1 MISKTNSCI
10 VVGVEGLSLEIEV
23 DIATGLP
30 MFSTVGLPDGA
41 VKESKDRVKA
51 AIKNC
56 GYDFP
61 NKRITVNLAPAN
73 VKKEGAGYD
82 LPIALGILSANG
94 LIAPEILGKYSII
107 GELSLDGR
115 VRGVRGVLPM
125 VLNARERGMTG
136 VIIPRD
142 NSFEAGVVDGIQVFP
157 VDFLYES
164 VEFLLQEREISP
176 YVTDVDKVFSH
187 SNTSEEDFADVK
199 GQQYAKRA
207 LEIAAAG
214 NHNVL
219 MKGPP
224 GAGKTMLAKRI
235 VTILPDMSFA
245 EALETTKVHSI
256 AGILSGDTALVSQRP
271 FRSPH
276 HTISDAGLVGGGSY
290 PRPGEV
296 SLANNGV
303 LFLDELTEFRKRALE
318 MLRQPLEDRIVTIA
332 RANMSLSFPADFLL
346 IAAYN
351 PCPCGFLGDKR
362 NRCTCSGAQVQNYM
376 AKLSGPLL
384 DRIDMH
390 LEIGA
395 VPYKDIE
402 SSTGAENSSII
413 RQRVN
418 TARDIQKNRYK
429 EYKSLLLS
437 NSGMTAKMVTTYCSI
452 DSESKRLLEKSVER
466 LGLSARAYHRILKIA
481 RTIADLDE
489 KKSIEKRHI
498 AEAIQYRRMG

>member
-1 MISKTNSCI
+1 MIAKTNSCI

-23 DIATGLP
+23 DITTGLP

-94 LIAPEILGKYSII
+94 LIAPDILEKYSII

-125 VLNARERGMTG
+125 VLNARERGMAG
-136 VIIPRD
+136 VIIPRE
-142 NSFEAGVVDGIQVFP
+142 NTYEAGVVDGIHVFP
-157 VDFLYES
+157 VDYLYES
-164 VEFLLQEREISP
+164 VEFLLHEREILP
-176 YVTDVDKVFSH
+176 YVTDVAKVFSQ
-187 SNTSEEDFADVK
+187 SMTSEEDFADVK

-235 VTILPDMSFA
+235 ITILPDMSFA

-256 AGILSGDTALVSQRP
+256 AGTLSGNTALVSQRP

-276 HTISDAGLVGGGSY
+276 HTISDAGLIGGGSY

-318 MLRQPLEDRIVTIA
+318 MLRQPLEDRLVTIA
-332 RANMSLSFPADFLL
+332 RANMSLCFPADFLL

-362 NRCTCSGAQVQNYM
+362 NRCTCSAFQIHNYM

-402 SSTGAENSSII
+402 SSTDAEKSSRI

-418 TARDIQKNRYK
+418 KARDIQKNRYK
-429 EYKSLLLS
+429 EYSLLLS
-437 NSGMTAKMVTTYCSI
+437 NSGMTAKMVGKYCSI
-452 DSESKRLLEKSVER
+452 DNESKRLLEKSVEH

-481 RTIADLDE
+481 RTIADLDG
-489 KKSIEKRHI
+489 KNNIEKPHL